1 MCVGP
6 VCDFRALIC
15 LEDLKSRLNRVIKK
29 LENELFTVSE
39 NEFRILLLRIF
50 TKKLVTSR
58 IVLNEMTAI
67 KNKQD
72 LFRLVKEL
80 LK

>member
-29 LENELFTVSE
+29 PKNKLFTVSE
-39 NEFRILLLRIF
+39 NEFRIILLRIF
-50 TKKLVTSR
+50 TQKLATSR